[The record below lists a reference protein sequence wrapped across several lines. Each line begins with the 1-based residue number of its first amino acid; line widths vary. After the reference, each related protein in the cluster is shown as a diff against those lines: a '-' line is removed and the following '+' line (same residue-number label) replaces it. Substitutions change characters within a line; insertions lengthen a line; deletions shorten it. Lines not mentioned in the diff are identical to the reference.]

1 MPAATLPQNRTI
13 SFGLPAALLLHAI
26 ALALLF
32 LLPRPAP
39 LEQPPENSIEVE
51 FVAEIPKPAAPA
63 PQPPALPARPQAQA
77 PSAESV
83 PQEGA
88 PPPRPSEA
96 LPPPPP
102 PPPAM
107 IEARKI
113 LSDLALAGPRN
124 RQARKML
131 PLLGRD
137 ERMEQLCNIEAMA
150 QLRAWNHDLEP
161 DLTIAYARA
170 ETRVGDA
177 GITADGAAFRS
188 RKQWFA
194 LKYRCDLTADLAR
207 VSAFAFQAGATIL
220 RKDWE
225 RFNLPASDKP
235 DD

>member
-51 FVAEIPKPAAPA
+51 FVAEIPKPAA
-63 PQPPALPARPQAQA
+63 QAQE

-96 LPPPPP
+96 LPPPP
-102 PPPAM
+102 AM
-107 IEARKI
+107 IQARKI
-113 LSDLALAGPRN
+113 LSDLALADPRS

-131 PLLGRD
+131 PLLGRG

-150 QLRAWNHDLEP
+150 QLRAWNHELEP
-161 DLTIAYARA
+161 DLTIAYARV
-170 ETRVGDA
+170 ETKTADA
-177 GITADGAAFRS
+177 SVMADGAAFRS

-194 LKYRCDLTADLAR
+194 LKYRCDLTADRAK
-207 VSAFAFQAGATIL
+207 VSAFAFQAGATIP
-220 RKDWE
+220 RNEWG
-225 RFNLPASDKP
+225 RFNLPVSDKP
-235 DD
+235 QD

>member
-96 LPPPPP
+96 LP

-207 VSAFAFQAGATIL
+207 VSAFAFQAGATIP

>member
-1 MPAATLPQNRTI
+1 MPAATLSQNRTI

-63 PQPPALPARPQAQA
+63 PQPPALPARPQAQD
-77 PSAESV
+77 PTAESV

-88 PPPRPSEA
+88 RPPRPSEA
-96 LPPPPP
+96 LPPPP
-102 PPPAM
+102 AM
-107 IEARKI
+107 IQARKM
-113 LSDLALAGPRN
+113 LSDLALADPRS

-150 QLRAWNHDLEP
+150 QLRVWNHDLEP

-170 ETRVGDA
+170 ETRMGDA

-194 LKYRCDLTADLAR
+194 LKYRCDLAADLAR
-207 VSAFAFQAGATIL
+207 VSAFAFQAGATIP

>member
-1 MPAATLPQNRTI
+1 MPAATLSQNRTI

-96 LPPPPP
+96 LPPP

-207 VSAFAFQAGATIL
+207 VSAFAFQAGATIP

>member
-63 PQPPALPARPQAQA
+63 PQPPALPARPQAQE

-88 PPPRPSEA
+88 RPPRPSEA

-102 PPPAM
+102 PAM
-107 IEARKI
+107 IQARKI
-113 LSDLALAGPRN
+113 LSDLALADPRS

-150 QLRAWNHDLEP
+150 QLRAWNHELEP

-170 ETRVGDA
+170 ETKTADA
-177 GITADGAAFRS
+177 GVTADGAAFRS

-194 LKYRCDLTADLAR
+194 LKYRCDLTADLAK
-207 VSAFAFQAGATIL
+207 VSAFAFQAGSTIP
-220 RKDWE
+220 RKDWG
-225 RFNLPASDKP
+225 RFNLPVSDKP
-235 DD
+235 QD

>member
-96 LPPPPP
+96 LPPP

-207 VSAFAFQAGATIL
+207 VSAFAFQAGATIP